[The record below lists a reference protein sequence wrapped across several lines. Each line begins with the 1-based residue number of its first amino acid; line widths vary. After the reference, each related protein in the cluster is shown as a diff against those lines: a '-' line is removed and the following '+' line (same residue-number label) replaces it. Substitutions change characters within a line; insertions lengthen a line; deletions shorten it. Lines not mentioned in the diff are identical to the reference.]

1 MSELCALLPWD
12 SQHFGLI
19 CARALVTRLDEGVL
33 RDISEWCREEKVELL
48 FFLADDDVTTWKL
61 AAETGF
67 QLVDVRMRL
76 TLDRSG
82 AQGTGSLEV
91 APKLLLREAR
101 AADTEFLFP
110 IAKSAYTDSRFF
122 ADPRI
127 PRDRA
132 GELYVNWLRE
142 SIEGKRAD
150 VVFTAELDGRPI
162 AYIGVEMAEGEGVLG
177 LLGIDETARGL
188 GVGPALIERALEWV
202 WEAGGSR
209 VSVVTQGRNTVAQR
223 VYQRLGFLTDS
234 VQLWYHWWIPRSTVP
249 ERSGA
254 PIG

>member
-33 RDISEWCREEKVELL
+33 RDISEWCRQEKVELL

-91 APKLLLREAR
+91 APKLGVRETR
-101 AADTEFLFP
+101 RILGQYVLTE
-110 IAKSAYTDSRFF
+110 
-122 ADPRI
+122 
-127 PRDRA
+127 
-132 GELYVNWLRE
+132 
-142 SIEGKRAD
+142 AD
-150 VVFTAELDGRPI
+150 VRGNARFRSA
-162 AYIGVEMAEGEGVLG
+162 MVL
-177 LLGIDETARGL
+177 
-188 GVGPALIERALEWV
+188 
-202 WEAGGSR
+202 
-209 VSVVTQGRNTVAQR
+209 
-223 VYQRLGFLTDS
+223 
-234 VQLWYHWWIPRSTVP
+234 
-249 ERSGA
+249 SGA
-254 PIG
+254 RSSMSQTASAATRPSS